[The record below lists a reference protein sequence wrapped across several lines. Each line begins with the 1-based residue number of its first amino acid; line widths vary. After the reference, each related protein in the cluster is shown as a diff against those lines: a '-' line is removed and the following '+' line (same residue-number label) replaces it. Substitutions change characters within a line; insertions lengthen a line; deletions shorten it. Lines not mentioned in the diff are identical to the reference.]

1 MAQPGNVTGG
11 LPHGGDVTYSENLA
25 RRIVRDVYAFTSGKP
40 MEWVPVE
47 TIARRLSLSDEVM
60 VNQSIELAR
69 RKGWLDFAGGHSI
82 CLTEEGRRMAR

>member
-1 MAQPGNVTGG
+1 MPTPTAA
-11 LPHGGDVTYSENLA
+11 LA
-25 RRIVRDVYAFTSGKP
+25 RRIVRDTYVFTRGTP
-40 MEWVPVE
+40 MQWVTVQ

-60 VNQSIELAR
+60 IDRAIQLAR

>member
-1 MAQPGNVTGG
+1 MTP
-11 LPHGGDVTYSENLA
+11 ENLS
-25 RRIVRDVYAFTSGKP
+25 RRIVRDVYAATAGKP

-47 TIARRLSLSDEVM
+47 TITRRMMLNDEVM
-60 VNQSIELAR
+60 VGAAIELAR